1 MLRPHI
7 GLLRFSETIKQNSKY
22 IRENIEIFYPEAILK
37 FLQKSEAIE
46 MHLQLVNQ
54 KDIYQTGKILFTIF
68 SFFFFFV
75 RDRTIN
81 FETFPLLYVKKQRG
95 T

>member
-22 IRENIEIFYPEAILK
+22 IRENIEIFYAEAILK

-68 SFFFFFV
+68 SFFFV